1 MLEFDLYKQSSSQ
14 RASDKQIGSYI
25 KQTFQ
30 SHFTWYIECLL
41 TSYQDILFNI
51 LDLFTI
57 LLASSIESWKT
68 SSFYITFFSI
78 ALKVFQSGFL
88 DSIFFHLASIRQSL
102 LNSEDM
108 VCIECLVVH
117 FFYRYD
123 NYQRPSY
130 LLGYIQYPILN
141 CILWEG
147 KLSPWNEGGKV
158 IEGFKDYDDGVQ
170 DSRV

>member
-1 MLEFDLYKQSSSQ
+1 M
-14 RASDKQIGSYI
+14 
-25 KQTFQ
+25 
-30 SHFTWYIECLL
+30 ECLL

-51 LDLFTI
+51 LELFTI

-88 DSIFFHLASIRQSL
+88 DSIFFLLASIRQSL

-130 LLGYIQYPILN
+130 LH
-141 CILWEG
+141 
-147 KLSPWNEGGKV
+147 V
-158 IEGFKDYDDGVQ
+158 IHFCVCDPSTNSFSESSQPLPNFLMDF
-170 DSRV
+170 RT